1 MSLFIKISLGYVP
14 ALIEHISLDFFGRE
28 EEYPMKN
35 VEPPQ
40 KAVAPNSKILRIGI
54 LVASL
59 IVGVI
64 LALFTMLSPP

>member
-1 MSLFIKISLGYVP
+1 MVCRQLLCDI
-14 ALIEHISLDFFGRE
+14 ALDFFGRE

-35 VEPPQ
+35 VEQPKELKPSQ
-40 KAVAPNSKILRIGI
+40 SKLMRIGI

>member
-1 MSLFIKISLGYVP
+1 
-14 ALIEHISLDFFGRE
+14 
-28 EEYPMKN
+28 MKK
-35 VEPPQ
+35 VEQPRI
-40 KAVAPNSKILRIGI
+40 NLMRIGI

>member
-1 MSLFIKISLGYVP
+1 
-14 ALIEHISLDFFGRE
+14 
-28 EEYPMKN
+28 MKN
-35 VEPPQ
+35 VEPLKKAEPPQ
-40 KAVAPNSKILRIGI
+40 SKFLRIGI